1 MIAEAERHLVTP
13 EEILAYLDG
22 ELAGERAESVAAHLD
37 GCLDCQEMSGVLR
50 DASQTLAAW
59 TVEPAAADSSFE
71 RRLSEMAAKHCPAK
85 ASFGLS
91 RWIASSKGHRF
102 LGVTAGAAVVVLG
115 LFVGL
120 SPKRKMSGLTVT
132 AGPAASQE
140 RKDPLDAAKTQ
151 YEDLLERKQAEQLS
165 SNLVNSE
172 TEESPSP
179 KPAQAPESQPMI
191 ARTVTLA
198 VVAKDFGFSR
208 TSLEAIVARHH
219 GYTATLTANTQQ
231 NTARSLQASL
241 RIPAA
246 ELNEAVAELKL
257 LGQVEN
263 ETQAGEEVT
272 QAHADL
278 VARLKNSRETEQR
291 LQAILLQRTGKMSDV
306 LEVEQE
312 IARVRGEIEQL
323 EGEQKNL
330 EHRVN
335 FAMIDLNLTEEYK
348 ALLGLPSPS
357 ISTRFHNALVAGF
370 RAAEDSAFGVV
381 LFAAEDGPM
390 TLLWLAFLAPVVWLV
405 RRRWLRSASLIT

>member
-1 MIAEAERHLVTP
+1 MIAERETHLVTP

-22 ELAGERAESVAAHLD
+22 ELARERAESVAAHLD
-37 GCLDCQEMSGVLR
+37 GCLLCQKMSGVLR

-59 TVEPAAADSSFE
+59 TVEPAAADASFE
-71 RRLSEMAAKHCPAK
+71 RRLSEMAAKHSA
-85 ASFGLS
+85 ASFGLW
-91 RWIASSKGHRF
+91 RWIASSKQHRF
-102 LGVTAGAAVVVLG
+102 LAVTACAAVVFG

-120 SPKRKMSGLTVT
+120 SPSRKTSGLTVT

-140 RKDPLDAAKTQ
+140 RKDPLDAAKAQ
-151 YEDLLERKQAEQLS
+151 YEGLLERRQAEQLS

-179 KPAQAPESQPMI
+179 KPAQASESQPMI
-191 ARTVTLA
+191 ARTVTLSI
-198 VVAKDFGFSR
+198 VAKDFGFSR
-208 TSLEAIVARHH
+208 TSLDAIVSRHH

-241 RIPAA
+241 RVPAA
-246 ELNEAVAELKL
+246 ELNATVAELKL

-312 IARVRGEIEQL
+312 IARVRGAIEQM

-335 FAMIDLNLTEEYK
+335 FATIDLNLTEEYK
-348 ALLGLPSPS
+348 ALLGSPS

-381 LFAAEDGPM
+381 LFAAEDGPV
-390 TLLWLAFLAPVVWLV
+390 TLLWLAFLAPVAWLV
-405 RRRWLRSASLIT
+405 RRRWLRSASMLSSF